1 MSKRIW
7 DGQCE
12 DCYER
17 LPLRKCGGE
26 ILPER
31 TYAELCAACIIERER
46 DRNAGKPSRPIGIT
60 ACEPGMEWVD
70 LGQIVS
76 YRNEGDTRENMVAV
90 RLLRPIGELTDQIG
104 VVRFE
109 LKGGGKWFPA
119 GCLDFMVPILRRN
132 PVGYAA
138 ANVTGTIRNKMFPHA
153 QTKIM
158 GK

>member
-1 MSKRIW
+1 MSNRIW

-17 LPLRKCGGE
+17 LPLRKRGGE
-26 ILPER
+26 ILPEGIR
-31 TYAELCAACIIERER
+31 AELCTACIIERER
-46 DRNAGKPSRPIGIT
+46 DREAGKPSRPIGIT
-60 ACEPGMEWVD
+60 VGEPGMEWVD

-76 YRNEGDTRENMVAV
+76 YRAEIDTKDNLVAV
-90 RLLRPIGELTDQIG
+90 RLLRPIGEITDQIG
-104 VVRFE
+104 VVRFQFE
-109 LKGGGKWFPA
+109 GGKQWFPA

-132 PVGYAA
+132 PAGYAA

>member
-1 MSKRIW
+1 
-7 DGQCE
+7 
-12 DCYER
+12 
-17 LPLRKCGGE
+17 
-26 ILPER
+26 
-31 TYAELCAACIIERER
+31 
-46 DRNAGKPSRPIGIT
+46 
-60 ACEPGMEWVD
+60 MEWVD

-76 YRNEGDTRENMVAV
+76 YRSEGDTRENMVAV